1 MDPTPT
7 GHASPHPATSGT
19 PTPEL
24 AGRSRRKLVG
34 PFSARQV
41 LLAFGSVLVSAVVI
55 AVATRPLGTTGP
67 GLLPDPKATAFL
79 IGSPST
85 GLRPGSLAPELS
97 TTRPDGTG
105 FQLTDLDGRPIRLDS
120 FRGRVVWLNFW
131 ASWCPPCQAETPV
144 LREISAIY
152 ADRGLVMIG
161 IQVQET
167 VEDGRR
173 YSERYGLTYPIGA
186 DVSGEIFHLYNV
198 FALPTQFIID
208 GDGVIR
214 QVINGP
220 VSQGAAD
227 ALLAP
232 LLPIA
237 GSPAPPSGG

>member
-1 MDPTPT
+1 M
-7 GHASPHPATSGT
+7 
-19 PTPEL
+19 
-24 AGRSRRKLVG
+24 LVG

-41 LLAFGSVLVSAVVI
+41 LLALGSVLVAAVVI

-67 GLLPDPKATAFL
+67 GPLPDPKATAFL
-79 IGSPST
+79 ISSPST
-85 GLRPGSLAPELS
+85 GLRPGARAPELS
-97 TTRPDGTG
+97 TTLPDGST
-105 FQLTDLDGRPIRLDS
+105 FQLADLDGNPIRLEAL
-120 FRGRVVWLNFW
+120 RGQVVWLNFW

-152 ADRGLVMIG
+152 ADRGLVLIG
-161 IQVQET
+161 IEVQET

-173 YSERYGLTYPIGA
+173 YRERYGLTYPIGA
-186 DVSGEIFHLYNV
+186 DLSGEIFHLYNV

-208 GDGVIR
+208 RDGVIR

-232 LLPIA
+232 LLPIT
-237 GSPAPPSGG
+237 GSPVPASGG